1 MKDIRGAVRRPRA
14 MVYNNEMN
22 PNNILLYLQIGV
34 LFNHDLSGFLLQQ
47 IRKNTKIQGRSTH
60 RERNLGIH
68 NSKKNVSIKSLP
80 LELRECLGR
89 RE

>member
-34 LFNHDLSGFLLQQ
+34 LFNHDLSGFLLKQ
-47 IRKNTKIQGRSTH
+47 IGKKYKDSRQIYTQIEKPWNTQ
-60 RERNLGIH
+60 L
-68 NSKKNVSIKSLP
+68 
-80 LELRECLGR
+80 
-89 RE
+89 